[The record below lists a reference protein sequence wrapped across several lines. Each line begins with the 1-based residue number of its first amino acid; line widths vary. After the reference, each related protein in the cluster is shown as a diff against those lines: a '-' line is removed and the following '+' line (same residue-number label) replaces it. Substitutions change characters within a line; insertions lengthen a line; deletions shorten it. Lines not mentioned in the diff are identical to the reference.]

1 MAKLKSFEQFVA
13 EMDKSEEIE
22 NNEVEVAT
30 PDTKGAEEAE
40 SEAEEVQAS
49 EESEVEEAEEAGLP
63 AEELEDETKVV
74 DSDVEAPEN
83 VEKDLELEG
92 EGDAEGEEITEEA
105 EVSEEAEE
113 EAEEVNAE
121 ESNPTVAEMLE
132 KCYEMVKNEAKVW
145 EEDAH
150 DDHTVE
156 SYMKENAALVAAL
169 AANTL
174 KEMKDEYSVEAFEA
188 TCNEMIEAYTKK
200 MNEIKEADLA
210 PDAEDVE

>member
-30 PDTKGAEEAE
+30 PDTKEVEETE
-40 SEAEEVQAS
+40 EEAEEVQAS
-49 EESEVEEAEEAGLP
+49 EESEVEEVEEAEEAGLP
-63 AEELEDETKVV
+63 AEELKDETVEI
-74 DSDVEAPEN
+74 DSDVEEPEN

-121 ESNPTVAEMLE
+121 ESNPTVAEML
-132 KCYEMVKNEAKVW
+132 KNCYEMVKNEAKVW

-174 KEMKDEYSVEAFEA
+174 KK
-188 TCNEMIEAYTKK
+188 
-200 MNEIKEADLA
+200 
-210 PDAEDVE
+210 